1 MASEPERELAFQLKH
16 GARRPLL
23 VQEQYK
29 FHPDHEWR
37 ADFAVWP
44 TLDERDMPLLVEIE
58 GAVRGLPGH
67 HQRVDG
73 MTEDCEKYAAAMLLG
88 MPVLRVMPSQV
99 KSGYALLWIEQ
110 LIAVSWWAE
119 TDGAG

>member
-16 GARRPLL
+16 GAKGRLIFMA
-23 VQEQYK
+23 QYK
-29 FHPDHEWR
+29 FHPDRNWR
-37 ADFAVWP
+37 SDFAVWP
-44 TLDERDMPLLVEIE
+44 GLDDTQKPLLVEIE
-58 GAVRGLPGH
+58 GAVRGAPGH

-73 MTEDCEKYAAAMLLG
+73 MTADCEKYAAAMLLG
-88 MPVLRVMPSQV
+88 CPVLRVMPSQV

-110 LIAVSWWAE
+110 LLGLNWWNE

>member
-1 MASEPERELAFQLKH
+1 MASEPERELAFQLQH
-16 GARRPLL
+16 GTKRRLL
-23 VQEQYK
+23 IEAQHK
-29 FHPDHEWR
+29 FHPDREWR

-44 TLDERDMPLLVEIE
+44 SLDEREKPLLVEIE
-58 GAVRGLPGH
+58 GAVRGLPGR
-67 HQRVDG
+67 HQRIDG

-110 LIAVSWWAE
+110 LLGLNWWNE